1 MARWRGIGTR
11 WMVAIVVVVGAV
23 IYSAV
28 LYALSLEEAK
38 ERGLV
43 GERKNGYL
51 GLVDPSNREAQQL
64 VRDIN
69 EKRRRAY
76 QDIAS
81 RDGMNIGVVESLA
94 GEKAFEKT
102 KPGHY
107 IEGPGGWMKK

>member
-1 MARWRGIGTR
+1 MAT
-11 WMVAIVVVVGAV
+11 MAV
-23 IYSAV
+23 MGSLACPEV

-38 ERGLV
+38 NRGLV

-51 GLVDPSNREAQQL
+51 GLVDPTNREAQEL
-64 VRDIN
+64 VTNIN
-69 EKRRRAY
+69 EKRRLAY

-81 RDGMNIGVVESLA
+81 RDGTNVSVVESLA